1 MTSLS
6 EVFPNFK
13 QHIQFEG
20 FDGNFDSDSEDENN
34 GNVLLPRID
43 TTPVPEVP
51 GEVQDTDDGPIIM
64 CGKLMGGWSFEKD
77 DFIKAKKITELVKK
91 GEYQEHPQFKKHI
104 LVPNETTTVISS
116 DENQYYRKIQGMGWV
131 STALHYNKH
140 LTLEEYIKKYCKIIE
155 YDCLLIHVYKGV

>member
-43 TTPVPEVP
+43 TTHVPEVP

-77 DFIKAKKITELVKK
+77 DLIKAKKITELVKDV
-91 GEYQEHPQFKKHI
+91 F
-104 LVPNETTTVISS
+104 VFSTVNPPEKLHSRL
-116 DENQYYRKIQGMGWV
+116 NLFGM
-131 STALHYNKH
+131 
-140 LTLEEYIKKYCKIIE
+140 
-155 YDCLLIHVYKGV
+155 